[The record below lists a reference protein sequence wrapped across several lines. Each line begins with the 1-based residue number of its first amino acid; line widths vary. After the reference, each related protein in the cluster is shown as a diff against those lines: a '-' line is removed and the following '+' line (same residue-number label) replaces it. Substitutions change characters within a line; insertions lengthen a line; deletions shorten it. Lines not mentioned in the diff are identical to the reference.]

1 MSDSDSHQDAAVK
14 EGGRERILVG
24 VSPSP
29 FSIRLVRAARRMA
42 DGLKAEWYAVHV
54 ETPSQAHLSSAEQ
67 ERLSETLRLAAQWG
81 AQSVRIT
88 GTHVRDEIMEFARE
102 HDITKIVVGKPLRRR
117 LREVL
122 LGSVADQLI
131 WNCGDIDVYVIS
143 GEGEAAVPT
152 HRRRKPVRPMES
164 NYLWAAGI
172 VGACTV
178 LAWVLFPYFHLTNL
192 VMIYFLGVVAA
203 ASLLGRGPSILAS
216 CLSVAAFDFFF
227 VPPYLT
233 FVVENTDYAV
243 TLMVMLLVGAMISTL
258 TARVHRQAE
267 SARHQERQTAALY
280 EMSRSLT
287 AALSLEDLLQ
297 VVVKQIAR
305 IFECRVSIMLPDDRG
320 VLVLRQGDELSPDDE
335 REALAAQWVFQRGG
349 VAGAASELLAE
360 IKGLY
365 LPLRTSEKNI
375 GVMRLE
381 TGEPQRILDPES
393 LRFLEALGGQA
404 ALAIERENL
413 LRQAQTAQVQRDS
426 ERMRNILLSS
436 VSHDLRT
443 PLTVIAGSASTLV
456 EGEENLDDRTK
467 RELVQSIYDEARRL
481 DRLVHNLLDMS
492 RLQAG
497 EAVLNREWHL
507 LEEVLGTALVQLDLL
522 LKDHPLIIKLPPD
535 LPLIK
540 VDGLLLERVLVNLLE
555 NSIKYSPPGSLIEVT
570 SRVQD
575 QELLVEIAD
584 RGPGLPPGEEAR
596 IFEKFH
602 RVAPG
607 RVRGTG
613 LGLTICR
620 NIIESHGGRIW
631 AANRPEGGAV
641 FRFTLP
647 LGDQPPALDKP
658 SPEMLISPHEGE
670 NSSH

>member
-1 MSDSDSHQDAAVK
+1 
-14 EGGRERILVG
+14 
-24 VSPSP
+24 
-29 FSIRLVRAARRMA
+29 
-42 DGLKAEWYAVHV
+42 
-54 ETPSQAHLSSAEQ
+54 
-67 ERLSETLRLAAQWG
+67 
-81 AQSVRIT
+81 
-88 GTHVRDEIMEFARE
+88 
-102 HDITKIVVGKPLRRR
+102 
-117 LREVL
+117 
-122 LGSVADQLI
+122 
-131 WNCGDIDVYVIS
+131 
-143 GEGEAAVPT
+143 
-152 HRRRKPVRPMES
+152 
-164 NYLWAAGI
+164 
-172 VGACTV
+172 
-178 LAWVLFPYFHLTNL
+178 
-192 VMIYFLGVVAA
+192 
-203 ASLLGRGPSILAS
+203 
-216 CLSVAAFDFFF
+216 
-227 VPPYLT
+227 
-233 FVVENTDYAV
+233 
-243 TLMVMLLVGAMISTL
+243 
-258 TARVHRQAE
+258 
-267 SARHQERQTAALY
+267 
-280 EMSRSLT
+280 
-287 AALSLEDLLQ
+287 
-297 VVVKQIAR
+297 
-305 IFECRVSIMLPDDRG
+305 MLPDDRG